1 MSDHIFCLFLRL
13 SLSNL
18 RSLQVFFFLMLERV
32 ERLVERADCFSGGAE
47 QRGLS
52 NIHQSRWEGSAL
64 LWIRVIIAIYSLSC
78 SCGRIPKSKHWKLWE
93 NMENV
98 WNTWNMFC
106 LCTAFVCGFICLLG
120 WLLVWLF
127 VCWNVS
133 LFFFFSCIDIAA
145 KVIPSTVVMSVVT
158 KYSKNEKL

>member
-64 LWIRVIIAIYSLSC
+64 LRIRVIIAIYSLSC
-78 SCGRIPKSKHWKLWE
+78 SCGRIPKSKHWKLCE
-93 NMENV
+93 SMENV

-106 LCTAFVCGFICLLG
+106 LCTAFVCGFICLL
-120 WLLVWLF
+120 VWLF
-127 VCWNVS
+127 VC
-133 LFFFFSCIDIAA
+133 LFECFIVFFFSCIDIAA